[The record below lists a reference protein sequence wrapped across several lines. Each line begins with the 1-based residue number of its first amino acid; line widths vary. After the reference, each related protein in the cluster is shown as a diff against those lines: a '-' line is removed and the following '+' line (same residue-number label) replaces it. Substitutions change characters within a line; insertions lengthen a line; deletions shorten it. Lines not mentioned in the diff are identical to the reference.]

1 MEHSHFMKAQEIIQI
16 FRKSIAEYHLI
27 DQVDAN
33 MPEHYDKNSFEYLL
47 FRKNWIDTV
56 QWHLEDII
64 RNPKIEPENLV
75 SIKRKI
81 DASNQD
87 RTDTVELIDEFLF
100 KNLKNVNLESNARLN
115 SETPAWLLDRISIL
129 QLKIYHFQE
138 QLSRKEINLIHRE
151 SVNYK
156 LSILKIQE
164 SDLENCYNELM
175 DDLRDG
181 KKYMR
186 LYKQMKMYNDPNLNP
201 VLYEK

>member
-1 MEHSHFMKAQEIIQI
+1 MEHSHFMKAKEIIQI
-16 FRKSIAEYHLI
+16 FRKSISEYHLI
-27 DQVDAN
+27 DKVDNN
-33 MPEHYDKNSFEYLL
+33 MPEHYDKNTFEYLL

-100 KNLKNVNLESNARLN
+100 NSLKNVNLESNARLN

-201 VLYEK
+201 VFYEK

>member
-16 FRKSIAEYHLI
+16 FRKSISEYHLI

-100 KNLKNVNLESNARLN
+100 NSLKNVNLESNARLN

-175 DDLRDG
+175 DDLRNG

-201 VLYEK
+201 VFYEK

>member
-1 MEHSHFMKAQEIIQI
+1 MEHSHLMKAQDIIQI
-16 FRKSIAEYHLI
+16 FRKSISEYHLI
-27 DQVDAN
+27 DLVDSS
-33 MPEHYDKNSFEYLL
+33 MPEHYDNNSFEYLL

-64 RNPKIEPENLV
+64 RNPKIKPENLV

-100 KNLKNVNLESNARLN
+100 KSLKKVNLESNARLN

-129 QLKIYHFQE
+129 QLKIFHFQE

-175 DDLRDG
+175 DDLGDG

>member
-1 MEHSHFMKAQEIIQI
+1 MEHSHFMNAQEIIQI

-100 KNLKNVNLESNARLN
+100 KSLKNVNLESNARLN

-151 SVNYK
+151 SVNNK

-175 DDLRDG
+175 DDLRNG
-181 KKYMR
+181 RKYMR

-201 VLYEK
+201 VFYEK

>member
-1 MEHSHFMKAQEIIQI
+1 MEQSHLMKAQEIIQI
-16 FRKSIAEYHLI
+16 FRKSISEYHLI
-27 DQVDAN
+27 DLVDSA

-100 KNLKNVNLESNARLN
+100 KSLKNVNLELNSRLN

>member
-100 KNLKNVNLESNARLN
+100 KSLKNVNLESNARLN

>member
-138 QLSRKEINLIHRE
+138 QLSRKEIDLIHRE

>member
-1 MEHSHFMKAQEIIQI
+1 MEHSYLMKAKEIIQI
-16 FRKSIAEYHLI
+16 FRKSISDYHLI
-27 DQVDAN
+27 DQVDTN
-33 MPEHYDKNSFEYLL
+33 MPEHFDKNSLEHLL

-64 RNPKIEPENLV
+64 RNPNIEPENLV
-75 SIKRKI
+75 TIKRKI
-81 DASNQD
+81 DVSNQD
-87 RTDTVELIDEFLF
+87 RTDTVESIDEFLF
-100 KNLKNVNLESNARLN
+100 KSLKNINLESNARLN

-138 QLSRKEINLIHRE
+138 QLSRKDTDLFHRE
-151 SVNYK
+151 SVAYK

-164 SDLENCYNELM
+164 SDLENCFNELM
-175 DDLRDG
+175 DDLRHG

-201 VLYEK
+201 VLYE